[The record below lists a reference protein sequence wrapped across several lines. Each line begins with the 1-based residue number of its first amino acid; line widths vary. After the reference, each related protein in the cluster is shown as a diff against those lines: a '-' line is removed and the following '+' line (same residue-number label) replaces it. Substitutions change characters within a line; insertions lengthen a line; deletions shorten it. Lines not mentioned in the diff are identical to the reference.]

1 MVWDA
6 FDYQWN
12 EAYDR
17 ALRYYNEYENLLVPQ
32 DYVTKDNFKLG
43 QWISIQRGAY
53 KTGKLTTEQIEKLES
68 IGMVW
73 DVFGIQWT
81 EAYNKALEYYYEH
94 KNLLVPI
101 YYITKDNFKLGSWIR
116 NQRTAYKSRKLTT
129 EQIEKLESIGM
140 VWEAFEDQWNEGY
153 SKAFEYYYEHK
164 NLRVL
169 SNYVTKDNFKLGQWL
184 GTQRRTYK
192 KGTLPTEQI
201 KKLESIGMV
210 WDVKAN
216 KEDIA
221 NYLDNECPVK
231 IDKKINKDVLD
242 RVSLIE
248 LKSKI
253 NFLLDRGEDIVDS
266 KGKLLNIFKMSSVD
280 ILNKYGVSL
289 ENIIKTYGRNE
300 ARK

>member
-1 MVWDA
+1 M
-6 FDYQWN
+6 
-12 EAYDR
+12 
-17 ALRYYNEYENLLVPQ
+17 
-32 DYVTKDNFKLG
+32 
-43 QWISIQRGAY
+43 I
-53 KTGKLTTEQIEKLES
+53 
-68 IGMVW
+68 
-73 DVFGIQWT
+73 
-81 EAYNKALEYYYEH
+81 
-94 KNLLVPI
+94 
-101 YYITKDNFKLGSWIR
+101 
-116 NQRTAYKSRKLTT
+116 
-129 EQIEKLESIGM
+129 
-140 VWEAFEDQWNEGY
+140 WEVFEDQWNEGY
-153 SKAFEYYYEHK
+153 SKAFEYYYEHKNLRVLSNYVTKDNFKLGQWLGTQRRAYKKGTLPNEQMEKLKSIGMVWDVFDDQWNEGYSKALEYYYEHK